1 MSAFKLVGQGLTW
14 VVFAAMV
21 GALAKGPRFAPH
33 DPGQAL
39 LRVSMAHLSER
50 LAPCRQLSEAE
61 RAALPPT
68 RRVTEVCERGRAP
81 TRLVLSVNGRNLL
94 DRTVA
99 PAGLSD
105 NGRSYLMTEFP
116 IQPGRHRI
124 EVQLFDAPGADDP
137 NHHQRF
143 DAQIETGRATLIE
156 IGDNGISLT
165 RLDAQEAP

>member
-1 MSAFKLVGQGLTW
+1 MTASQLVGQGLTW
-14 VVFAAMV
+14 IVFAAMV
-21 GALAKGPRFAPH
+21 GVLAKGPHFAPH
-33 DPGQAL
+33 ESGQAL

-61 RAALPPT
+61 RAGLPPT

-94 DRTVA
+94 DRTVV

-105 NGRSYLMTEFP
+105 NGRSYLMADFP
-116 IQPGRHRI
+116 IAPGRHRI
-124 EVQLFDAPGADDP
+124 DVQLFDAPQTEGP
-137 NHHQRF
+137 SHHQRF
-143 DAQIETGRATLIE
+143 DARIEAGRATLIE
-156 IGDNGISLT
+156 IGDDGISLT